1 MKRRIQSLLERL
13 KRDSGNPRGLFRWL
27 WDSLSNNLGW
37 KLLSLLVA
45 ILLWNYVVSTNTSIT
60 RPKTLFNLT
69 GYVNGQ
75 STLNAYGLALLD
87 NPGDA
92 LNGISVT
99 IEAPQTDYSRVSADN
114 VQVTLD
120 LSSIRTAGTQQ
131 VPLRATTN
139 YGRVTDIV
147 PESLTLTFESMDS
160 RSIPVNAQLI
170 GDGTEDYWYNISR
183 LNPTL
188 LTVSGAASAVRSIVT
203 AYVYPDVTGLESS
216 TITALPYVLLD
227 ASGTEVAQT
236 MLNRSTSSISVSL
249 DVYPTKELPV
259 STEISNVVT
268 GQPAA
273 GYAVQSVSIQPE
285 SITVAAD
292 RDLLD
297 SLSELVV
304 EPVSVEGVSQ
314 SFSARASVSALSD
327 FKYVS
332 NEQVYVNVTVAEE
345 SSSGWVD
352 AVDISFTGVG
362 DGLNVS
368 YSPLRIYIT
377 GHKSAVAQAQEE
389 GVAVSVDL
397 SGLGEGSY
405 QITPTFDAQRYPNMI
420 LQSEAL
426 SVTLTAQ

>member
-1 MKRRIQSLLERL
+1 MKRRIQSLLGKL
-13 KRDSGNPRGLFRWL
+13 KRDPENPRGALRWM
-27 WDSLSNNLGW
+27 WDTLSHNLGW

-69 GYVNGQ
+69 GYINGQ

-87 NPGDA
+87 NPADS
-92 LNGISVT
+92 LSGISVT
-99 IEAPQTDYSRVSADN
+99 IEVPQTDYSRVSSDN

-131 VPLRATTN
+131 VPLRATSS

-160 RSIPVNAQLI
+160 RSIPVNAQLT
-170 GDGTEDYWYNISR
+170 GDGTENYWCNVSR

-188 LTVSGAASAVRSIVT
+188 LTVSGAASVVRSIVS

-227 ASGTEVAQT
+227 ASGAEVAQT

-249 DVYPTKELPV
+249 DVYPTRELPV

-285 SITVAAD
+285 SITVAAE
-292 RDLLD
+292 RDVLD
-297 SLSELVV
+297 SLSELVI

-314 SFSARASVSALSD
+314 SFSVRASVSALSD

-345 SSSGWVD
+345 SASGWVD
-352 AVDISFTGVG
+352 AVDVSFTGVG

-377 GHKSAVAQAQEE
+377 GPRSAVAQAQEE

-397 SGLGEGSY
+397 SGLSAGSY